1 MMAPTAGRT
10 PSPEILRELVVGG
23 TGISWYVGP
32 EKGAAAGWRLTE
44 GAATDALQVSRR
56 PKNDPANTGLAG
68 LGVGVSGDTTRVV
81 GGEGVT
87 RI

>member
-10 PSPEILRELVVGG
+10 TSPGILSELVVGG
-23 TGISWYVGP
+23 TGIGWHVGP

-44 GAATDALQVSRR
+44 GAPTDALQVSRR
-56 PKNDPANTGLAG
+56 PRNDPADTGLAG